1 MASCVQDFGAC
12 RLNFHI
18 SPSKIQTVMPD
29 VSSEICPN
37 VARTPGGVIA
47 GYRAVS
53 VLEMASML
61 AYCRFVFAD
70 RALNYCI
77 PNTSAH
83 WYTASVFL
91 MKASRVLVVISL
103 VKELAMTSECHTV

>member
-1 MASCVQDFGAC
+1 
-12 RLNFHI
+12 
-18 SPSKIQTVMPD
+18 MPD

-37 VARTPGGVIA
+37 VARAPGGVIA

-53 VLEMASML
+53 VLEMASMHVGIL
-61 AYCRFVFAD
+61 QIRSL
-70 RALNYCI
+70 RQSIELLH

-91 MKASRVLVVISL
+91 MKASLVLVVISL
-103 VKELAMTSECHTV
+103 FFLFQKLSWVKKLHSTGVLKANFPLRGRPVPGGGV